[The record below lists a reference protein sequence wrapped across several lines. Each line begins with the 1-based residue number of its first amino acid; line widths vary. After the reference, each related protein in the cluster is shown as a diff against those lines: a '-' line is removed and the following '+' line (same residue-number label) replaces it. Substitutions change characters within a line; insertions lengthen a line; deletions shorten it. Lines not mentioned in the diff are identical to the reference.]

1 MKKSRMAG
9 NAAGGPDAAQA
20 DVPVADLWYC
30 DIMPNITVT
39 VSEQT
44 YRRARVRAAELSTS
58 VSAVVARTLD
68 EFAAAGTDAEV
79 RKRRFEEL
87 RSQTPIWSA
96 GQRLSRE
103 DLYRKPGKRR

>member
-1 MKKSRMAG
+1 
-9 NAAGGPDAAQA
+9 
-20 DVPVADLWYC
+20 
-30 DIMPNITVT
+30 MPNITVT

-68 EFAAAGTDAEV
+68 EFAAAGTAAEA

-87 RSQTPIWSA
+87 RARTPVLSA
-96 GQRLSRE
+96 SRRLSRE
-103 DLYRKPGKRR
+103 ELYREPAKRR

>member
-1 MKKSRMAG
+1 
-9 NAAGGPDAAQA
+9 
-20 DVPVADLWYC
+20 
-30 DIMPNITVT
+30 MPNITVT

-68 EFAAAGTDAEV
+68 EFAATGTEGEA

-87 RSQTPIWSA
+87 RARTPVLSA
-96 GQRLSRE
+96 GRRLSRE
-103 DLYRKPGKRR
+103 EAHSRPGKR

>member
-1 MKKSRMAG
+1 
-9 NAAGGPDAAQA
+9 
-20 DVPVADLWYC
+20 
-30 DIMPNITVT
+30 MPNITVT

-68 EFAAAGTDAEV
+68 EFAAAGTEGEA

-87 RSQTPIWSA
+87 RARTPVLSA
-96 GQRLSRE
+96 SRRLFRE
-103 DLYRKPGKRR
+103 ELYRNPAKRP